1 MKYLALSTI
10 CCLILS
16 GCSQSSN
23 SRVSQLP
30 EELATEVRNHHLFQL
45 PAGAAVTR
53 DMINNIISELKTER
67 GNGIENVSFMIVT
80 KNPIS
85 SEQQAKMSR
94 QITEALMHAGF
105 MESRIINSGAC
116 FYADATDHVRV
127 DALNYENA
135 NLGSGEW
142 DTSIGDCDEQK
153 DIPQYGYSE
162 KYNLTQMIAN
172 KADLVSPRIY
182 KGQEIEASI
191 KAMGEAT
198 GSSSS
203 GSVGSS
209 SSSSGS

>member
-23 SRVSQLP
+23 SRVAQLP
-30 EELATEVRNHHLFQL
+30 DELATEVRNHHLFQL
-45 PAGAAVTR
+45 SAGNTVTR
-53 DMINNIISELKTER
+53 EMINNIISELKTER
-67 GNGIENVSFMIVT
+67 GKGIENVSFMIVT

-94 QITEALMHAGF
+94 QITEALLHAGF

-127 DALNYENA
+127 DALNYESA

-142 DTSIGDCDEQK
+142 NTSIGDCDEDK

-191 KAMGEAT
+191 KAMGDAT